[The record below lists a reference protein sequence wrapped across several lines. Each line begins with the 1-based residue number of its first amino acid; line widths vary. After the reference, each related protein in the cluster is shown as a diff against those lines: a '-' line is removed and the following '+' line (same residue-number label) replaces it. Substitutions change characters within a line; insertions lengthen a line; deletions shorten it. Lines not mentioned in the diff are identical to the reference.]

1 MSDSNPTHRVIA
13 ALSLILA
20 CGLLGA
26 SIGLMTAQLFAT
38 TPDAGWQSLGDAS
51 GPLTVGSVLGVIA
64 GGYLAFDLSIR
75 ARWWSS
81 MVAIVLT
88 LSTLWSLA
96 LTAE

>member
-1 MSDSNPTHRVIA
+1 MRSSNPTHRVIA

-20 CGLLGA
+20 CGLFGA

-38 TPDAGWQSLGDAS
+38 TPKTGWQGLGGAS
-51 GPLTVGSVLGVIA
+51 GALTVGSGLGMVA
-64 GGYLAFDLSIR
+64 GGYLAFDLSNR

-81 MVAIVLT
+81 MVAIVL
-88 LSTLWSLA
+88 SVGTLWSLT